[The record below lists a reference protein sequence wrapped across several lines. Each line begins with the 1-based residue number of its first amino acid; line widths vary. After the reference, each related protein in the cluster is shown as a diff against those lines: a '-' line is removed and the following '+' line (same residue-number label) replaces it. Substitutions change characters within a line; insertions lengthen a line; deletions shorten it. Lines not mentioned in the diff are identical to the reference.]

1 MLEQLI
7 KLYTASMMQDVRSPI
22 PHLAGPPG
30 TNKSGV
36 AQQLANL
43 VGKKLHIVNVA
54 RLSPLE
60 IEGLQM
66 PIEENTRLKML
77 INRLWMDL
85 EEGDIVFF
93 DEFMRGFPEVYNGL
107 LDIVT
112 SRHVAGHDLPKV
124 FFLAASNSVST
135 YDEALRDRL
144 LHIYV
149 PDIRKSFTARTH
161 VKRIMIDELGMHPEV
176 LKSAEMEELLQQE
189 VLPMYDVLD
198 SFEHKAATAGA
209 SSAAGKGHSIRHLIG
224 QVRLREVK
232 SKHLKDLINWNND
245 LAIQQGKA
253 QFVILLSGKSPNP
266 KYVKL
271 AHALQGNAK
280 LTEIQRQNLELNLS
294 LIGMEEATNE
304 TLEGEGDDPLGN

>member
-77 INRLWMDL
+77 INRLWADL

-144 LHIYV
+144 IHIYV
-149 PDIRKSFTARTH
+149 PDIRKSATARAR
-161 VKRIMIDELGMHPEV
+161 VKQIMIDELGMRNHV
-176 LKSAEMEELLQQE
+176 HFVGAQSRADLAALMRHSQALLVPSHSE
-189 VLPMYDVLD
+189 TFGLVAL
-198 SFEHKAATAGA
+198 EGAA
-209 SSAAGKGHSIRHLIG
+209 SDY
-224 QVRLREVK
+224 
-232 SKHLKDLINWNND
+232 DLI
-245 LAIQQGKA
+245 AG
-253 QFVILLSGKSPNP
+253 
-266 KYVKL
+266 
-271 AHALQGNAK
+271 
-280 LTEIQRQNLELNLS
+280 
-294 LIGMEEATNE
+294 
-304 TLEGEGDDPLGN
+304 